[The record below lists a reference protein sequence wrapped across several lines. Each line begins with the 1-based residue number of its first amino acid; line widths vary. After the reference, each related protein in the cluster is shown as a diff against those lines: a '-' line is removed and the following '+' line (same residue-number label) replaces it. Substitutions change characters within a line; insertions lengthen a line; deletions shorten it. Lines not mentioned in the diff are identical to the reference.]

1 MGGGDDGRGGGMEVG
16 CEVEKGRMRGNVSNV
31 CDVNLSV

>member
-1 MGGGDDGRGGGMEVG
+1 MGGWEVDDVRWGG